1 MYFEIL
7 NKKSDLNLAGE
18 NSTKY
23 LIEISSVKRWER
35 WWLGRTLQGFQ
46 MIDYPVPQDVQLRCV
61 DQEFG
66 CEVKITNKSKVM
78 NPGTIEQEIRY
89 KVHFHW

>member
-46 MIDYPVPQDVQLRCV
+46 MIDYPVPQDV
-61 DQEFG
+61 
-66 CEVKITNKSKVM
+66 
-78 NPGTIEQEIRY
+78 
-89 KVHFHW
+89 